1 MLQKTKALLERAQAE
16 KDDWFRRAMGAGE
29 SPTAGG
35 DKGSNLVHDS
45 LEDLTKTV
53 KRMMFAVSD
62 GSAFSPEVC
71 GVPGS
76 LPPSLPRP
84 VSRFSHC
91 SCCSCCSGW
100 GCRDACLLCVC
111 CVFAVCLSPNC
122 NVDAVGY
129 CTLHRHPSRVT
140 RLLRCCT
147 VPTGGFTPW
156 RAVLINAAGIGQ
168 SEVGPAVRDR
178 HAR

>member
-71 GVPGS
+71 VVCRGRCPQVYVHT
-76 LPPSLPRP
+76 R
-84 VSRFSHC
+84 SR
-91 SCCSCCSGW
+91 
-100 GCRDACLLCVC
+100 CRRGINCWAAVVAVDSYHDLCLASAIAVVAVVAVDGDVGTRVC
-111 CVFAVCLSPNC
+111 CVFTVCSLCVCRRTATWMPW
-122 NVDAVGY
+122 ATAR
-129 CTLHRHPSRVT
+129 CTAT
-140 RLLRCCT
+140 RT
-147 VPTGGFTPW
+147 
-156 RAVLINAAGIGQ
+156 A
-168 SEVGPAVRDR
+168 
-178 HAR
+178 